1 MTAGLVLLLEAFV
14 GCLARQGA
22 VGSVVVVV
30 IFPLLEAFG
39 EEVRIVDDFTF
50 EQSVELV
57 GIDAVG
63 AFDFAVQAWGSG
75 SDLDVSDA
83 RVE

>member
-1 MTAGLVLLLEAFV
+1 M
-14 GCLARQGA
+14 
-22 VGSVVVVV
+22 GSVVVVV
-30 IFPLLEAFG
+30 VFPLLEAFG
-39 EEVRIVDDFTF
+39 EEFRIVDDLTF

-63 AFDFAVQAWGSG
+63 ALDCAVQAWGSG

-83 RVE
+83 HVE